1 MRPITG
7 PGATAVEYAL
17 IVARVTIAL
26 VVGARSLR
34 PQIGATF
41 NTSMSTMTD
50 RLIAQRREARPVRH
64 STLSCRAS
72 GAAQRRVSTTP
83 RCASPATTLS
93 SFSWSGTNL
102 VQPGT
107 EAARFTSFHL
117 S

>member
-1 MRPITG
+1 SGFDRLGGRGT
-7 PGATAVEYAL
+7 
-17 IVARVTIAL
+17 VART
-26 VVGARSLR
+26 
-34 PQIGATF
+34 
-41 NTSMSTMTD
+41 TD
-50 RLIAQRREARPVRH
+50 RRHLQQEQEHDEDRLNAQRREERPARH

-93 SFSWSGTNL
+93 SFSWIGTNL
-102 VQPGT
+102 VPPGT